1 MVGAVQV
8 WNPDDW
14 EAFSLHLLQ
23 TRHGPLNVQKIP
35 AAHKGD
41 FGLDYYC
48 IKDAVAYQCYSVLE
62 PIDISMRAD
71 RQKAKIT
78 RDLAKVVKNQ
88 TEIAKLFLG
97 APIRH
102 WILLVPLHDSKEVNL
117 HCSKKTA
124 DMRKAGCG
132 ILDSNFE
139 VSVHDTGNFP
149 ASAVATG
156 MSAIGNVRLAIPMPS
171 DAELAAWQAGSL
183 QLLANTTRKLSKRAQ
198 PSDLDETV
206 ADTMKAFLQATAL
219 LDALRNGSPDL
230 HEKVMLAVNS
240 RARRLKFVG
249 PKTGQPPSEVLGGEL
264 DMMIG
269 ALKEAAP
276 SLSDE
281 NAEQIAYGTIAEW
294 IMRCPLDFADA

>member
-23 TRHGPLNVQKIP
+23 GRHGPLNVQKIP

-41 FGLDYYC
+41 FGIDCYC
-48 IKDAVAYQCYSVLE
+48 TKDSVAYQCYSVLE

-78 RDLAKVVKNQ
+78 RDLAKIVKNQ
-88 TEIAKLFLG
+88 NEIAKLFLG

-102 WILLVPLHDSKEVNL
+102 WILLAPLHDSKEVNL

-124 DMRKAGCG
+124 DMRELGCA
-132 ILDSNFE
+132 ILDCDFE
-139 VSVHDTGNFP
+139 VSVQDTGNFP

-183 QLLANTTRKLSKRAQ
+183 QLLANSTRKLSKRAQ

-206 ADTMKAFLQATAL
+206 ADSIKSFLQATAL

-230 HEKVMLAVNS
+230 HENVMLAVNS
-240 RARRLKFVG
+240 RTRRLKFVG
-249 PKTGQPPSEVLGGEL
+249 PKIGQPPSEVLGGEL

>member
-1 MVGAVQV
+1 MQV

-62 PIDISMRAD
+62 PIDISVRAD
-71 RQKAKIT
+71 RQKDKIT

-97 APIRH
+97 KPIRH
-102 WILLVPLHDSKEVNL
+102 WVLLAPLHDSKEVNL

-124 DMRKAGCG
+124 DMRKGGCS

-149 ASAVATG
+149 ASAVAMG
-156 MSAIGNVRLAIPMPS
+156 MSAIGNVRLAIPIPS
-171 DAELAAWQAGSL
+171 DADLAAWQAGSL

-219 LDALRNGSPDL
+219 LDALRDGAPDL
-230 HEKVMLAVNS
+230 HEKVMLAINS
-240 RARRLKFVG
+240 RTRRLKFVG

-264 DMMIG
+264 DMMID